1 MDQQTTL
8 PAASTDSAT
17 AEDSWL
23 SKLGPGLITG
33 AADDDPSGIAT
44 YSQAGAQFGFSLL
57 WTPLL
62 TYPLMVGIQEISARI
77 GRISGRGLA
86 SNIRRHYP
94 PWLLYTMVGMLLFA
108 NTINIA
114 ADMAAMGDAL
124 HLIAGGK
131 PQLFAL
137 GFGVLSMLLQ
147 VFIPY
152 TRYVSILKW
161 LTLALLAYF
170 ATALAVKV
178 PWLQVV
184 KSTFTP
190 HIQWKSGYL
199 TTMVALFGTTI
210 SPYLFFWQAS
220 QEVEELRAD
229 PQAEP
234 LKKAPRQIRR
244 QLRRIKLDTAIGMG
258 FSNLVAWFIILT
270 TAVTLHAHGI
280 VDIQSSA
287 QAASALRPIAG
298 DLAFALFSLG
308 IIGTGLL
315 AIPVLA
321 GSAAY
326 AMAGAFNWRNSLE
339 LEPSAARK
347 FYGIIVAATLGG
359 ALIGFLPLDPIKAL
373 YWSAVVNGVIAVP
386 VMAVMMLLTTHKG
399 VMGNVKM
406 TRRVRLL
413 GWACTLVMATAAVA
427 MFATMAVS
435 GVS

>member
-1 MDQQTTL
+1 
-8 PAASTDSAT
+8 
-17 AEDSWL
+17 
-23 SKLGPGLITG
+23 
-33 AADDDPSGIAT
+33 
-44 YSQAGAQFGFSLL
+44 
-57 WTPLL
+57 
-62 TYPLMVGIQEISARI
+62 
-77 GRISGRGLA
+77 
-86 SNIRRHYP
+86 
-94 PWLLYTMVGMLLFA
+94 
-108 NTINIA
+108 
-114 ADMAAMGDAL
+114 
-124 HLIAGGK
+124 
-131 PQLFAL
+131 
-137 GFGVLSMLLQ
+137 
-147 VFIPY
+147 
-152 TRYVSILKW
+152 VSILKW

-190 HIQWKSGYL
+190 HIQWNSGYL

-220 QEVEELRAD
+220 QEVEEIRAD

-280 VDIQSSA
+280 LDIQSSA

-347 FYGIIVAATLGG
+347 FYGIIVSATLGG

-386 VMAVMMLLTTHKG
+386 VMTVMMLLTTHKG

>member
-1 MDQQTTL
+1 
-8 PAASTDSAT
+8 
-17 AEDSWL
+17 
-23 SKLGPGLITG
+23 
-33 AADDDPSGIAT
+33 
-44 YSQAGAQFGFSLL
+44 
-57 WTPLL
+57 
-62 TYPLMVGIQEISARI
+62 
-77 GRISGRGLA
+77 
-86 SNIRRHYP
+86 
-94 PWLLYTMVGMLLFA
+94 
-108 NTINIA
+108 
-114 ADMAAMGDAL
+114 
-124 HLIAGGK
+124 
-131 PQLFAL
+131 
-137 GFGVLSMLLQ
+137 
-147 VFIPY
+147 
-152 TRYVSILKW
+152 
-161 LTLALLAYF
+161 
-170 ATALAVKV
+170 
-178 PWLQVV
+178 
-184 KSTFTP
+184 
-190 HIQWKSGYL
+190 
-199 TTMVALFGTTI
+199 MVALFGTTI

-386 VMAVMMLLTTHKG
+386 VMTVMMLLTTHKG